1 MPNQEIER
9 VVDGM
14 IQSGRIS
21 RDMRDVYIR
30 DLESGLGDHLLRG
43 SDYTNK
49 TKELANARREAEAWL
64 QNERQKVM
72 EERKKLDNWYG
83 QVQGELSETARI
95 REEREA
101 LNARLAAAE
110 QALRDYS
117 IYDQVN
123 LPPAS
128 KGGTLPPPVNPPHNP
143 SYTPPNPNANPGS
156 LPYLTRDE
164 FNNAVAGWM
173 TLQNKLDRI
182 KAEHQRLFNEPLQ
195 DDLITHFQQTGQ
207 DPEEHWRVKY
217 AVENRRA
224 EVQSRQREAEIA
236 KIREDLRRE
245 IMGEMAVDPS
255 KVMGN
260 PFQTPKG
267 GLTPHLE
274 QYTASRAL
282 THGQNHANDE
292 AAKGNMDFIPPEQ
305 RPEIQAAQNRIS
317 GANKFYFQHFDI
329 NGNPTS
335 EQGRQLAQRYAQT

>member
-49 TKELANARREAEAWL
+49 TKELANARREAEIHF
-64 QNERQKVM
+64 QNEKQKIQ
-72 EERKKLDNWYG
+72 EERLKLEQWYRK
-83 QVQGELSETARI
+83 VEGELDAANRV

-110 QALRDYS
+110 QALKDYS

-123 LPPAS
+123 LPPANNGS
-128 KGGTLPPPVNPPHNP
+128 RTTPPVNPPHNP

-173 TLQNKLDRI
+173 TLQNKLDKI

-224 EVQSRQREAEIA
+224 EVQAKNREAEEAAMEARLRQKIMSEIA
-236 KIREDLRRE
+236 I
-245 IMGEMAVDPS
+245 DPS
-255 KVMGN
+255 KMAGN

-282 THGQNHANDE
+282 THSQNHSNDE

-335 EQGRQLAQRYAQT
+335 EQGRQYAQRYAQT